1 MKTAI
6 TSSELLKILPPDK
19 QQELLDF
26 AGFLQTK
33 ATVKRPRK
41 SIKGLCADL
50 NIDITEEDIR
60 TARQEVWGNFPKNIQ
75 LWVQLLQIHIL

>member
-26 AGFLQTK
+26 AGFLQT
-33 ATVKRPRK
+33 
-41 SIKGLCADL
+41 
-50 NIDITEEDIR
+50 
-60 TARQEVWGNFPKNIQ
+60 
-75 LWVQLLQIHIL
+75 